1 MSSHDAGD
9 WVRQGTPRGA
19 DWEDDQ
25 SEYGTALEPAEWDDY
40 ATEQAVPVERPQPR
54 PRPATRAA
62 PVVPAKPENG
72 AARSGQSAPSP
83 SAAAEAPQQPDH
95 ATEPTLRV
103 ELEPGEPPAEE
114 DLETTRVR
122 IFDEAPRPPASSEPS
137 AAPERPAPQRPAATH
152 ESRPPQAPPA
162 AAAGQRPATPPVP
175 QRPVAEEAPQPAA
188 SGRQEPQPQEAEP
201 RVPDAPVQG
210 ETRPARQQQA
220 PTTDPVL
227 AQRMEAT
234 PEPEIRPKAS
244 APQRSAQPLT
254 PQPAPAASPVAE
266 PSSAEEPAAAAS
278 PVAPPGLY
286 RPETP
291 AREATPH
298 EAVTEEAGEV
308 TSVQPH
314 VAAATSTPAPVPTP
328 PPAEEVEEERR
339 LQEQL
344 AAERAARNERLG
356 VVKTSSANE
365 SRTPPTPEK
374 RSTDRPLASF
384 GLFFLRVV
392 TAAIL
397 GIIAYQGLTNIDGT
411 AAVLERTLLPQP
423 RLLAWIGGFTLISLA
438 LLLVVG
444 LLQRVVGVVLLLL
457 SVVSLVFIRWGQFSP
472 FVPGVEGFMGDR
484 DLLLG
489 AVGLLL
495 ICVGGGGWGIDA
507 AFRHSR
513 QAKKAEQEA

>member
-40 ATEQAVPVERPQPR
+40 ATEQAVPVERPEPR

-62 PVVPAKPENG
+62 PVVPATPEGG
-72 AARSGQSAPSP
+72 AARSGQSASSADAAPSP
-83 SAAAEAPQQPDH
+83 QPDH

-122 IFDEAPRPPASSEPS
+122 IFDEAPRPAAVSESP
-137 AAPERPAPQRPAATH
+137 AAPERSAPQRPVAAHEAQPPQAPPAKAPQRPAAEQT
-152 ESRPPQAPPA
+152 P
-162 AAAGQRPATPPVP
+162 RPAVP
-175 QRPVAEEAPQPAA
+175 GRPET
-188 SGRQEPQPQEAEP
+188 QPQKTES
-201 RVPDAPVQG
+201 
-210 ETRPARQQQA
+210 T
-220 PTTDPVL
+220 L
-227 AQRMEAT
+227 AQRMEVT
-234 PEPEIRPKAS
+234 PEPEIRAKAS

-254 PQPAPAASPVAE
+254 PQPEGQPAPASPPVAD
-266 PSSAEEPAAAAS
+266 PNPADEATAATS

-286 RPETP
+286 RPGNTP
-291 AREATPH
+291 HDAAAREASP
-298 EAVTEEAGEV
+298 EEAGEV

-314 VAAATSTPAPVPTP
+314 VAAAPSIPEPVPTP

-344 AAERAARNERLG
+344 AAERAARDERLG
-356 VVKTSSANE
+356 VVKTSPANE
-365 SRTPPTPEK
+365 SRTPPMPEK

-423 RLLAWIGGFTLISLA
+423 RLLAWIGGFTLIVLA

-444 LLQRVVGVVLLLL
+444 LLQRVVGVVLLAL

-472 FVPGVEGFMGDR
+472 FLSGVEGFMGDR

-495 ICVGGGGWGIDA
+495 ICIGGGGWGIDA
-507 AFRHSR
+507 AFRRSR
-513 QAKKAEQEA
+513 QAAKAEQGT